1 VRRFRLGSRRTPG
14 RQRADHTLAGGPSSN
29 TPGFRKCPTRL
40 RFGNSPHAVYRCRG
54 SSTPVTRRPRRPVP
68 SWQLSPRLRRQDL
81 PRVGTRT
88 PRVVLADEKRCM
100 LHAMPTLQQR
110 GLQRPMDLAGR
121 TAETAAR
128 SPKFLPA
135 DVIPIRESLSTSSR
149 VATANS
155 HITRPA

>member
-1 VRRFRLGSRRTPG
+1 
-14 RQRADHTLAGGPSSN
+14 
-29 TPGFRKCPTRL
+29 
-40 RFGNSPHAVYRCRG
+40 
-54 SSTPVTRRPRRPVP
+54 
-68 SWQLSPRLRRQDL
+68 
-81 PRVGTRT
+81 
-88 PRVVLADEKRCM
+88 M

-110 GLQRPMDLAGR
+110 GLQRLMDLAGR